1 MQTIS
6 IIVPCCN
13 EAAALPLFYDEA
25 TRVLSSMPV
34 DYELLFV
41 DDGSRDG
48 TLAEMRR
55 LAAADAHV
63 KYVSF
68 SRNFGK
74 EAAMYAGFC
83 NARGDY
89 AAVMDCDLQ
98 HPPALL
104 PQIYELL
111 QEGDCDSVAMRRQ
124 DRAGEPVV
132 RSWFAHRFY
141 RLINHISDAQMMDG
155 ATDFRLMRREMVD
168 AIVAMGEVNRFS
180 KGIFSWVGFRTRWI
194 SAKIPPRAAGTT
206 KWSFWGLVRYAVD
219 GIVNFSQVPLSIAS
233 FLGLAMTISSFIML
247 VTIVVQKL
255 SNVDYFVDGWA
266 STTCIV
272 LFAAGVQLLCLGI
285 MSQYIAKLYLEAKR
299 RPHYIAA
306 ESNIEPFDRIR

>member
-104 PQIYELL
+104 PQMYELL

-141 RLINHISDAQMMDG
+141 RLINRIFLGPIFMLTIAAG
-155 ATDFRLMRREMVD
+155 ILLTD
-168 AIVAMGEVNRFS
+168 AIAGAEGRTLRCLLVAFCLL
-180 KGIFSWVGFRTRWI
+180 
-194 SAKIPPRAAGTT
+194 
-206 KWSFWGLVRYAVD
+206 GLV
-219 GIVNFSQVPLSIAS
+219 S
-233 FLGLAMTISSFIML
+233 LGS
-247 VTIVVQKL
+247 
-255 SNVDYFVDGWA
+255 
-266 STTCIV
+266 
-272 LFAAGVQLLCLGI
+272 
-285 MSQYIAKLYLEAKR
+285 EAKR
-299 RPHYIAA
+299 GVADYHQAWQAAVQTIEAERARGHLDVTIDPLFPPNRFCAAYDLGRIAPREKNHA
-306 ESNIEPFDRIR
+306 GLNRSIAGHFGLRTIQTVRAADVPAQQP

>member
-104 PQIYELL
+104 PQMYELL

-141 RLINHISDAQMMDG
+141 RLINRIFLG
-155 ATDFRLMRREMVD
+155 PILMLTIAAGILLTD
-168 AIVAMGEVNRFS
+168 AIAGAEGRTLRCLLVAFCLL
-180 KGIFSWVGFRTRWI
+180 
-194 SAKIPPRAAGTT
+194 
-206 KWSFWGLVRYAVD
+206 GLV
-219 GIVNFSQVPLSIAS
+219 S
-233 FLGLAMTISSFIML
+233 LGS
-247 VTIVVQKL
+247 
-255 SNVDYFVDGWA
+255 
-266 STTCIV
+266 
-272 LFAAGVQLLCLGI
+272 
-285 MSQYIAKLYLEAKR
+285 EAKR
-299 RPHYIAA
+299 GVADYHQAWQAAVQTIEAGTAGARPSRRHDRPAVPAEPLLRRLRPRPDRPAREEPCRPQPLHRRPFWPAHHPDRPRRRRAGAA
-306 ESNIEPFDRIR
+306 ALTERSSTHRLIDPSEVFS